1 MAGPNREGEP
11 PGEPRE
17 LDDDAVAARWAEL
30 TAALGDLAVPP
41 PSADGAGPDRTGPD
55 RTGPDEPDPA
65 EVRDDARPADLPGA
79 RVVRHAAPEPG
90 PRDHVPDE
98 DDDEDDGYE
107 PPDPE
112 PLTHADPAVTLGWV
126 ATVGAVVLGVV
137 LSVVWRPV
145 PEGVLGVL
153 ALVLVGGVGLLLWR
167 MPARRD
173 RDDRSDGAVV

>member
-17 LDDDAVAARWAEL
+17 LDDAAVAARWAEL
-30 TAALGDLAVPP
+30 TASLGELAVPP
-41 PSADGAGPDRTGPD
+41 PEHPTPGEPGPDRPGP
-55 RTGPDEPDPA
+55 GAVPGDERP
-65 EVRDDARPADLPGA
+65 ARPADLPGA
-79 RVVRHAAPEPG
+79 RVVRPAAPG
-90 PRDHVPDE
+90 PRDYVPDE
-98 DDDEDDGYE
+98 DEDEGYE
-107 PPDPE
+107 PPEPE

-126 ATVGAVVLGVV
+126 ATIGAVMLGVV

-145 PEGVLGVL
+145 PDGVLGAL
-153 ALVLVGGVGLLLWR
+153 ALVLAGGVGLLLWR